1 MEFLESKPAMLH
13 SHRDSSPLK
22 KSLALNTRSNT
33 SPRDKDRVAG
43 VYGRRIQLARNAF
56 LLFLFLSAGLWCVVE
71 FETNGTSCTAVES
84 TSNAHVYLVVQMLFA
99 NGDAPCTSGPILQ
112 WLRLVAPWILP
123 LLGLYAVVSS
133 LRVRLSF
140 FWKSAFYRHRDL
152 VLVIGLGQKGMEM
165 VRAECSRQPEEWWP
179 KRTDVVVIEPD
190 EDNPRIV
197 QAESEGA
204 QVWIG
209 DGRSSTDLK
218 TVAWK
223 RPARIW
229 IMTGDSRRN
238 LLILDMVRKVFEKAR
253 ESRIDVH
260 ALVSE
265 FQERRD
271 AMRLKTL
278 NQDRNDCWTH
288 IFNQEEAFAE
298 WLIRKNPVRPINTQP
313 PRILLVGLGPLGR
326 AIHRELLLMCHYPD
340 ARELEP
346 DRMPEIVMVDSAD
359 VFKVLEAELP
369 FLREANSI
377 AGVTPFAREEHLHE
391 DAQAWVFKHYR
402 DNVRKGSAFTHV
414 FICMGSEVRN
424 LALAERILGW
434 EKLLLAPEPRIVPIV
449 YDDEAVAW
457 SDLGVGEESAGLIHP
472 FKVSSIYTQE
482 ALDWRNKILHKMAKR
497 IHLVYN
503 LTGEHLNRSDKSSVW
518 IERVK
523 AISEEGKL
531 LREQLMQQDLVST
544 KQDDEWQKLYEDN
557 RRSSLAQ
564 ARYLFN
570 RFGCEEVDVE
580 STPLASW
587 RSTPT
592 EPTAKGVE
600 RLDLEARCEHRRWI
614 AFMLVENFG
623 GVPIQDPASDFQT
636 WRERCDEKFPND
648 KGSKLRDFARVNPNL
663 VPFDDLQDKFKCI
676 DLLFVAVQDWIVEG
690 NAAR

>member
-1 MEFLESKPAMLH
+1 M
-13 SHRDSSPLK
+13 
-22 KSLALNTRSNT
+22 NTRSHM
-33 SPRDKDRVAG
+33 SPRDNARVAG
-43 VYGRRIQLARNAF
+43 VYGRRIQLVRNAF
-56 LLFLFLSAGLWCVVE
+56 VLFLFLCVGLWCVVE
-71 FETNGTSCTAVES
+71 FETNGTNCTAVDS
-84 TSNAHVYLVVQMLFA
+84 TSNAHAYLVVQMLFA

-140 FWKSAFYRHRDL
+140 FLKSAFCRHRDL
-152 VLVIGLGQKGMEM
+152 VIVIGLGQKGMEM
-165 VRAECSRQPEEWWP
+165 VRAECSRQPSNRWA
-179 KRTDVVVIEPD
+179 KRTDVLVIEPD
-190 EDNPRIV
+190 EDNPRII

-229 IMTGDSRRN
+229 IVTGDSRRN
-238 LLILDMVRKVFEKAR
+238 LLILDMVRKVFEKTG

-298 WLIRKNPVRPINTQP
+298 WLIRNNPVRPIDMQP

-326 AIHRELLLMCHYPD
+326 AIHRELLLMCHFPD
-340 ARELEP
+340 SRELEP
-346 DRMPEIVMVDSAD
+346 DHMTQIVMVDSAD
-359 VFKVLEAELP
+359 VFNVLEAELP
-369 FLREANSI
+369 FLRESNSI
-377 AGVTPFAREEHLHE
+377 AGVSPFAREEHLHE

-402 DNVRKGSAFTHV
+402 DHVRKGSAFTHV

-449 YDDEAVAW
+449 YDDEAVDW
-457 SDLGVGEESAGLIHP
+457 NDLGVGEASVRLIHP

-482 ALDWRNKILHKMAKR
+482 ALDWRNEILHDMAKR
-497 IHLVYN
+497 INLVYI
-503 LTGEHLNRSDKSSVW
+503 LTDKHLNMRNKLSVW
-518 IERVK
+518 SDTVR
-523 AISEEGKL
+523 AISEEGKR
-531 LREQLMQQDLVST
+531 LREQLAMQSPYLDA
-544 KQDDEWQKLYEDN
+544 EWQKLSEDK
-557 RRSSLAQ
+557 RRSSFAQ

-570 RFGCEEVDVE
+570 RFRFEGADVNGA
-580 STPLASW
+580 TPYLW
-587 RSTPT
+587 RYTST
-592 EPTAKGVE
+592 EPTDEGVE
-600 RLDLEARCEHRRWI
+600 RLNLEARCEHRRWA

-623 GVPIQDPASDFQT
+623 GVPLRDPTNDFNN
-636 WRERCDEKFPND
+636 WRERCDEKFPD
-648 KGSKLRDFARVNPNL
+648 DMGSKLREFARVNLNL
-663 VPFDDLQDKFKCI
+663 VPFDDLQDEFKRI